1 MDDSDN
7 SNMFKVDHS
16 DEYVPEPMDKRIDCL
31 FNKDKQILHDGQKR
45 IVVYGAMEKE
55 QRTIYQIVQPYF
67 MKAAAV
73 TGEAAIY
80 AGKGIYTALA
90 TGANWVYD
98 KFVNNVVPYTTQ

>member
-1 MDDSDN
+1 MHESSGKRMDNFFD
-7 SNMFKVDHS
+7 
-16 DEYVPEPMDKRIDCL
+16 
-31 FNKDKQILHDGQKR
+31 KDKKILNDGQKR
-45 IVVYGAMEKE
+45 MVVYGAMDKE
-55 QRTIYQIVQPYF
+55 PRTIYQIVQPYV

-98 KFVNNVVPYTTQ
+98 KFVNTVIPYTA